1 MCLYMSACIYICKIE
16 YRWIDV
22 FIYIDASH
30 THTHSILS
38 QNKAYLHFALSFQTR
53 TWGGCLF
60 IPTPRGPSTAYT
72 NKGVPFLIGVPSWE
86 GATPRPRISHTLA
99 TSVLLGTLQCNC
111 YSPHVAD

>member
-1 MCLYMSACIYICKIE
+1 MHLT
-16 YRWIDV
+16 
-22 FIYIDASH
+22 H
-30 THTHSILS
+30 THTVFFRRTKPTFTLLS
-38 QNKAYLHFALSFQTR
+38 PSRPAHG
-53 TWGGCLF
+53 GGCLF

>member
-53 TWGGCLF
+53 TWGGLPFHSHPSGPIDCLYKQRCSF
-60 IPTPRGPSTAYT
+60 PDRGSFVGGGDPKTLHLTHLGYFSPPR
-72 NKGVPFLIGVPSWE
+72 N
-86 GATPRPRISHTLA
+86 
-99 TSVLLGTLQCNC
+99 TSM
-111 YSPHVAD
+111 